1 MHSFKILT
9 CIVLL
14 LAVIFAFSSYTNRI
28 LMTTSQDI
36 ASHVDQIEKTIK
48 EGDWDK
54 TEEQLQVLESNWD
67 KTEKKWTVLIDH
79 FEIDNIDIS
88 LSRMSKYIEAKEQA
102 LALAEAGAVKNLI
115 RHIPDKETLTFK
127 NIF

>member
-1 MHSFKILT
+1 MHSFKVIT

-14 LAVIFAFSSYTNRI
+14 LAVIFAFSSYTNRV
-28 LMTTSQDI
+28 LSTTSQDI
-36 ASHVDQIEKTIK
+36 ASHVDEIEKTIK
-48 EGDWDK
+48 EGNWDK
-54 TEEQLQVLESNWD
+54 TEEQLQTIESNWD

-79 FEIDNIDIS
+79 SEIDNIDIS

-102 LALAEAGAVKNLI
+102 LALAEAGVLKNLI
-115 RHIPDKETLTFK
+115 EHIPDKETLTLK